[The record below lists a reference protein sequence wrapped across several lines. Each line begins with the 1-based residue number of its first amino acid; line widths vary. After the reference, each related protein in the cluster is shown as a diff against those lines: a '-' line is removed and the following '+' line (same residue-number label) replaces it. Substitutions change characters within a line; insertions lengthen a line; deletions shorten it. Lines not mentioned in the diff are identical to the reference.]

1 MLNIQIIIKK
11 LINKL
16 GPKIK
21 VLLDYSELGKEKVI
35 KDKILRVTKIKTNY
49 YLLVKVRYQ
58 TYSCYY

>member
-1 MLNIQIIIKK
+1 MIIKK

-21 VLLDYSELGKEKVI
+21 VFLDYSELGKEKVI

-58 TYSCYY
+58 TYSCYS